1 MLWIGSSVL
10 FYLATLVWVVLFVIG
25 VFDARQ
31 HRIPNIW
38 VVILLS
44 VAVIASLYSSV
55 DISDRLYGFALLFIL
70 MLLLYLVGGVAA
82 GDVKL
87 AAVIGYIL
95 GWDELASYS
104 WAFAFSCVFIG
115 IMYQLLKRLTAGV
128 LGYQAV
134 LVSVSFRNMTP
145 MKTNATYMPLA
156 PVMIVALAIN
166 SYFSHFS

>member
-1 MLWIGSSVL
+1 MVYLTVL
-10 FYLATLVWVVLFVIG
+10 IWLLLFIIG
-25 VFDARQ
+25 VFDAREQ
-31 HRIPNIW
+31 RIPNIW
-38 VVILLS
+38 VLMLLG
-44 VAVIASLYSSV
+44 VAIVTSLGSPV
-55 DISDRLYGFALLFIL
+55 DISERLYGFSILFVL
-70 MLLLYLVGGVAA
+70 MLILYLVGGVAA

-134 LVSVSFRNMTP
+134 LVSASFRNMTP
-145 MKTNATYMPLA
+145 MKVNATYMPLA

>member
-1 MLWIGSSVL
+1 MLYPMTLTWPFL
-10 FYLATLVWVVLFVIG
+10 FIIG
-25 VFDARQ
+25 VFDAREQ
-31 HRIPNIW
+31 RIPNVW
-38 VVILLS
+38 LLILLS
-44 VAVIASLYSSV
+44 VAVLASLGSPI
-55 DISDRLYGFALLFIL
+55 DISERIYSFALLFIL
-70 MLLLYLVGGVAA
+70 MLLLYTAGGLAA

-95 GWDELASYS
+95 GWDELVSYS

-115 IMYQLLKRLTAGV
+115 IMYQLIKRLTAGV
-128 LGYQAV
+128 QGGSLGYQAI

-145 MKTNATYMPLA
+145 MEVNATYMPLA

>member
-1 MLWIGSSVL
+1 MTLIWPFL
-10 FYLATLVWVVLFVIG
+10 FIIG
-25 VFDARQ
+25 VFDAREQ
-31 HRIPNIW
+31 RIPNVW
-38 VVILLS
+38 LLMLLS
-44 VAVIASLYSSV
+44 VAIVASLGSPI
-55 DISDRLYGFALLFIL
+55 DISERIYSFALLFIL
-70 MLLLYLVGGVAA
+70 MLLLYAAGGLAA

-104 WAFAFSCVFIG
+104 WAFAFSCLFIG

>member
-1 MLWIGSSVL
+1 MTLIWPLL
-10 FYLATLVWVVLFVIG
+10 FIIG
-25 VFDARQ
+25 VFDAREQ
-31 HRIPNIW
+31 RIPNFW
-38 VVILLS
+38 VLMLLS
-44 VAVIASLYSSV
+44 AAVIASLYSPVNVSE
-55 DISDRLYGFALLFIL
+55 RLYGFGLLFIL
-70 MLLLYLVGGVAA
+70 MLLLYIAGGVAA

-95 GWDELASYS
+95 GWNELSSYS

-134 LVSVSFRNMTP
+134 LVSLSFRNMTP
-145 MKTNATYMPLA
+145 MKVNATYMPLA